1 MGVVR
6 RRYCG
11 EEKLGLA
18 NVMTCVYYIFY
29 QNISSVL
36 YENVSV
42 TSIKLF

>member
-18 NVMTCVYYIFY
+18 NVIVPPYYIFY
-29 QNISSVL
+29 QKISSVL